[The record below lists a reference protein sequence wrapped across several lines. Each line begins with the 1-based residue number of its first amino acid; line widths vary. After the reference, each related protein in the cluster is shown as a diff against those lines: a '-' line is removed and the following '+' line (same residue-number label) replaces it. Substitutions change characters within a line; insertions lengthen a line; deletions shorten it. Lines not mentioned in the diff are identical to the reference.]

1 MQQQQTRGTSGTRG
15 SRAKRKQ
22 CQDAAE
28 KTNKKRTGYAA
39 RTLRVSERNKQT
51 ATETE
56 TCICKIQKHID
67 THSHTQIQAYTD
79 RVVES
84 QTQSLASERP
94 KRTELWSIMETEVEE
109 AEEEKTGRRE
119 EWKSSG
125 NAVEAT
131 IDR

>member
-1 MQQQQTRGTSGTRG
+1 MQQQTRATRGTRGTRG
-15 SRAKRKQ
+15 SRAKRK

-28 KTNKKRTGYAA
+28 KTNKRRTGYAA

-67 THSHTQIQAYTD
+67 THTQALTD
-79 RVVES
+79 TVVES

-94 KRTELWSIMETEVEE
+94 KRAELWSIMETEVEE
-109 AEEEKTGRRE
+109 AEAEDEKSGR
-119 EWKSSG
+119 
-125 NAVEAT
+125 AVEMWWKQ
-131 IDR
+131 R

>member
-28 KTNKKRTGYAA
+28 KTNKRRTGYAA

-67 THSHTQIQAYTD
+67 THTLAQIQTHTD
-79 RVVES
+79 TVVES

-94 KRTELWSIMETEVEE
+94 KRTELWSIMETKVEE
-109 AEEEKTGRRE
+109 AEEEKTGRGE